1 VARADI
7 GKKFIPKIAG
17 PDFPI
22 VVTSYEIAMVGAR
35 FLAHCMWTYIVV
47 DEVTEKTNVIDL
59 LLFYG
64 FFPVLYLHVSSMISK
79 GASVEKF

>member
-1 VARADI
+1 
-7 GKKFIPKIAG
+7 
-17 PDFPI
+17 
-22 VVTSYEIAMVGAR
+22 MVRAR

-47 DEVTEKTNVIDL
+47 DEVTEKTNVLDL
-59 LLFYG
+59 LLFYA